1 MQNQEIKG
9 NLAKLLATENLLVE
23 HRKVSTASFDVD
35 GRVLT
40 LPKWD
45 KASSTVYD
53 LLVGHEVGHALYTP
67 VWKGFDCPKDYV
79 NVTED
84 ARIEKLMKRRYPGL
98 RKSFYNGYAELHD
111 SDFFGIDG
119 EDLNTFKLIDR
130 VNLYFKI
137 GFNSIDIEFTPEEKV
152 LVDETEDAET
162 FEQAVTVAEKLW
174 ALAKEQQKEL
184 ESLANVPQSGGD
196 GGGTTSEMKSDET
209 GSDKMTHEEMLEE
222 AERRESENDASP
234 SGGDINTSDT
244 QQNFD
249 DSTADLN
256 SEGYSSSSVY
266 VNIPRVD
273 PSNYIVDWNVIHDW
287 IASNAD
293 KDEDS
298 DTYYDHVD
306 NLYREFKN
314 SITKEVSYLVKEFE
328 CKKAADSYA
337 RAQTSRT
344 GVLATDRLHTYMY
357 NEDLFK
363 KVTIIPEG
371 KNHGMLF
378 LLDWSGSM
386 AHEMLATIKQLILLT
401 NFCKKVG
408 IPFEVYAFT
417 NEWIVAER
425 AINCVNYS
433 VDYEKPTEGTM
444 TVSKD
449 YFRLMNIISS
459 RSSTKQYDIQC
470 KNIFREVYG
479 MLYYCAYNPTP
490 GMGLSG
496 TPLNEAIVVMSSV
509 VSKFKKQTG
518 CQKVNL
524 CVLTDGEAC
533 MSSYGAR
540 MYQTAYDTETIRSK
554 RIDSYN
560 VILRDTTT
568 GMVYKKNQ
576 EYTNVLIQ
584 NLKDRNPGCNVL
596 GFRYIGSGGL
606 SNFYNSYCSGGKF
619 DLVQKQ
625 WKKEKSA
632 ILPDPIAF
640 SSLYVISCKTIE
652 IDENVMDVTPGAS
665 KVAVKSALNKMLNK
679 KKSSKKILS
688 SFIKHVS

>member
-23 HRKVSTASFDVD
+23 HRKVNTASFDVD

-67 VWKGFDCPKDYV
+67 MWKDFNCPNDYV

-130 VNLYFKI
+130 INLYFKI

-162 FEQAVTVAEKLW
+162 FDQAVAVAEKLW
-174 ALAKEQQKEL
+174 ALAKDQQKEL
-184 ESLANVPQSGGD
+184 ESLANIPQSGGD
-196 GGGTTSEMKSDET
+196 GGGTTSEMESDET
-209 GSDKMTHEEMLEE
+209 SSEAMTHEEMLEE
-222 AERRESENDASP
+222 AERRENENGAAP
-234 SGGDINTSDT
+234 AGGDINTSDT

-256 SEGYSSSSVY
+256 SEGYFGASVY

-273 PSNYIVDWNVIHDW
+273 SSDYIVDWNVIHDW
-287 IASNAD
+287 I
-293 KDEDS
+293 
-298 DTYYDHVD
+298 DTNNTENDDHENVD
-306 NLYREFKN
+306 NLYLQFKN
-314 SITKEVSYLVKEFE
+314 SITKEVNYLVKEFE
-328 CKKAADSYA
+328 CKKAADSYS
-337 RAQTSRT
+337 RSQTSRT

-386 AHEMLATIKQLILLT
+386 STEMLATIKQLILLT
-401 NFCKKVG
+401 NFCKKVS

-425 AINCVNYS
+425 AINCVNYP
-433 VDYEKPTEGTM
+433 VAYEKPIEGTM
-444 TVSKD
+444 IVSKD
-449 YFRLMNIISS
+449 YFRMMNIISS
-459 RSSTKQYDIQC
+459 RSSAKQYDIQC
-470 KNIFREVYG
+470 KNIFREVYS
-479 MLYYCAYNPTP
+479 MLYYSTFTSTP

-496 TPLNEAIVVMSSV
+496 TPLNEAIVVMSSI

-540 MYQTAYDTETIRSK
+540 MYQYDTEEVRAK
-554 RIDSYN
+554 RIDHYS
-560 VILRDTTT
+560 VILRDITT
-568 GMVYKKNQ
+568 GTVYKKHQ
-576 EYTNVLIQ
+576 EYTNILIQ
-584 NLKDRNPGCNVL
+584 NLKDRNPGCNVI

-606 SNFYNSYCSGGKF
+606 SNFYNSYCGGGKF

-632 ILPDPIAF
+632 ILPDPISF
-640 SSLYVISCKTIE
+640 SSLYAISSKTIE
-652 IDENVMDVTPGAS
+652 MDENVMDVTPGAS

-679 KKSSKKILS
+679 KKCNKKILS